1 MHLKCLGTRH
11 LKHTLKDEEQTSLQ
25 ALQAR
30 DVDLRLDDL
39 FHCQPVRVVKIVSQY
54 WNQINAQQKSLVQLD
69 GIKSNFLLFE
79 ESTANQIFVDQLR
92 EKN

>member
-30 DVDLRLDDL
+30 DVDLRFDDL
-39 FHCQPVRVVKIVSQY
+39 LHCQSARAVIKVTQY
-54 WNQINAQQKSLVQLD
+54 
-69 GIKSNFLLFE
+69 
-79 ESTANQIFVDQLR
+79 
-92 EKN
+92 